1 MNTDLLLSLLEEI
14 AHLKAEIIQLHKKA
28 AIIDG
33 PFCEDTFSKDRLLA
47 FEALIEEFSE
57 HI

>member
-14 AHLKAEIIQLHKKA
+14 ANLKAEIIQLRKKA
-28 AIIDG
+28 ALPDIPFDEDG
-33 PFCEDTFSKDRLLA
+33 FCKDRLLA
-47 FEALIEEFSE
+47 FEALLQEFSE